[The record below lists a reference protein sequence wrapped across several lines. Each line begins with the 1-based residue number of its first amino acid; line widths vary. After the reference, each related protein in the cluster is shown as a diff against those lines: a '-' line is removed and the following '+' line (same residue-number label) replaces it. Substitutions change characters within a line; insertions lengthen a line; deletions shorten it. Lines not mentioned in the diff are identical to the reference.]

1 MNRRHMPVRKP
12 PKRHT
17 GAKGYQRYTPRS
29 YSFVQPKP
37 KRRNSLLASLL
48 VLGALV
54 LAVVMIT
61 RMWDYRQ
68 AEQEYAVY
76 AAIQSSESENMQA
89 EMMAMPSPTQYVAPA
104 STEYPQ
110 QQSEAAI
117 LSITAPKPT
126 AQPYYSE
133 QVAKLKKQNSDAVAW
148 IEIPDTD
155 VQYPVAQGK
164 DNEYYQTHT
173 FAKKKRATGS
183 IFLDAWNSKSF
194 ADFNTVIYGHHMK
207 DGSMFTVLLEYH
219 RDSFLRN
226 HKYIN
231 VTLEN
236 SKKTY
241 KVFAAY
247 ECDESVDFRGFRVS
261 TDRDRINF
269 LKRIVH
275 DSVFTTNAEATPQDR
290 ILTLAT
296 CTGGE
301 RNRYWIVH
309 AVLVEDVTV
318 RQ

>member
-1 MNRRHMPVRKP
+1 MNRRNTRMRKP
-12 PKRHT
+12 LKYT
-17 GAKGYQRYTPRS
+17 SGAGGYQRYAPRS
-29 YSFVQPKP
+29 YSFVQPK
-37 KRRNSLLASLL
+37 KRKTRLSLLL

-61 RMWDYRQ
+61 RLWDYRQ

-76 AAIQSSESENMQA
+76 AAMQTSEPENAQA
-89 EMMAMPSPTQYVAPA
+89 EIAVIPSPTQYAAPA
-104 STEYPQ
+104 ATEYPQ
-110 QQSEAAI
+110 QQSVATI
-117 LSITAPKPT
+117 LTTTAPKPT

-148 IEIPDTD
+148 IEIPNTA

-207 DGSMFTVLLEYH
+207 DGSMFTGLLEYRH
-219 RDSFLRN
+219 GSFLRN
-226 HKYIN
+226 HKYID
-231 VTLEN
+231 VTLES

-247 ECDESVDFRGFRVS
+247 ECDESVDFRGFHVN

-296 CTGGE
+296 CTSE
-301 RNRYWIVH
+301 NRNWYWIVH
-309 AVLVEDVTV
+309 AVLTECVTEL
-318 RQ
+318 QE